1 MGVFWVMIISII
13 YFPGDYIFK
22 LYREVNKLSP
32 FEQAMIMLYNGESHS
47 NDEDAGRHDI
57 YRQIDALLDLL
68 YLSGR
73 FEPYNIWQD
82 LLRIYDPLEAK
93 QIFLDS
99 IGDFV
104 ISGATQSEYKKFNA
118 PSLRKRLFKHSNI
131 SKEDILDWV
140 LVASGYLDLSIK
152 TTLPLIQ
159 APSWTVNNSDIFY
172 ASAKTLGMI
181 DRIESSMYEYDS
193 LWILGS
199 SRLSFIEKII
209 DFSELYHNNK
219 IKIVSDIMTLA
230 TNRILSPSVDGIDPK
245 AIEAIKISM
254 PSSCNIEKIPGHF
267 INENLREATNEGKN
281 YILGLGEYFNIES
294 NLSEDFTPSSKDNRN
309 SSSFDDNDLKSS
321 GGGGRVL
328 NEQLMISD
336 IVDKYTNCLGKG
348 MKIIQLPSSQNI
360 EGDGIEDAVSEA
372 TKLLIE
378 RIKSGLFLDRTEI
391 NILIFSENPFI
402 QREILL
408 INSGINKAL
417 QNIDLGEKYQVNVK
431 GIGYENK
438 SSVESILTEIALLIR
453 EKYKLLDLKSRMDHS
468 SISSV
473 NDSEVDLIYDIPK
486 ESEWVLPVNNI
497 QNKYL
502 KYLVDKLDTRP

>member
-1 MGVFWVMIISII
+1 MLESIKAIFSFERIKRFVIMGVFWVMIISII

-219 IKIVSDIMTLA
+219 IKIVF
-230 TNRILSPSVDGIDPK
+230 V
-245 AIEAIKISM
+245 
-254 PSSCNIEKIPGHF
+254 
-267 INENLREATNEGKN
+267 
-281 YILGLGEYFNIES
+281 
-294 NLSEDFTPSSKDNRN
+294 
-309 SSSFDDNDLKSS
+309 
-321 GGGGRVL
+321 
-328 NEQLMISD
+328 
-336 IVDKYTNCLGKG
+336 
-348 MKIIQLPSSQNI
+348 
-360 EGDGIEDAVSEA
+360 
-372 TKLLIE
+372 
-378 RIKSGLFLDRTEI
+378 
-391 NILIFSENPFI
+391 
-402 QREILL
+402 
-408 INSGINKAL
+408 
-417 QNIDLGEKYQVNVK
+417 
-431 GIGYENK
+431 
-438 SSVESILTEIALLIR
+438 
-453 EKYKLLDLKSRMDHS
+453 
-468 SISSV
+468 ISSYV
-473 NDSEVDLIYDIPK
+473 II
-486 ESEWVLPVNNI
+486 I
-497 QNKYL
+497 
-502 KYLVDKLDTRP
+502 